1 MGRKLGME
9 LGRFHHAQ
17 ILPSH
22 PPAKCS
28 NTNGTPLSRRNLLS
42 FCHNL
47 QIRAGLKPLPLHSLR
62 HRFEKAWLM
71 SGGDAFSLQLVLG
84 HSDTSVTKRYI
95 TLWGTDLQK
104 KHMQHSQIDK
114 MIAIRPAV
122 KKRQIEIGL

>member
-1 MGRKLGME
+1 VSLQENQGVTFGAKLRGKDE
-9 LGRFHHAQ
+9 G
-17 ILPSH
+17 
-22 PPAKCS
+22 K
-28 NTNGTPLSRRNLLS
+28 
-42 FCHNL
+42 